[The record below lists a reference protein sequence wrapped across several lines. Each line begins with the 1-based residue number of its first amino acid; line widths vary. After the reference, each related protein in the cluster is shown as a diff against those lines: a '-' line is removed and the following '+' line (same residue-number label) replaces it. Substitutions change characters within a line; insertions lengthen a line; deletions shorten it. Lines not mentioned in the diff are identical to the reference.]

1 MEWSSSVIDRRRR
14 AMLAGVCLPVAF
26 ALVSCSTE
34 PESEPTPNIAASLDP
49 SDLSQGL
56 SIDPVALLRADPEV
70 SDAVKD
76 SLRLCGDANFPYE
89 IRYSPVTGA
98 VWQDAVVNVFT
109 CESVG
114 IWGRPA
120 PPVSFMV
127 AGFVYQIDESG
138 AHKVFGVQ
146 DPGRYVVGSTG
157 GLSVMVDLCKDPGI
171 PEFCQSSTAYKWTGE
186 GFESVPF
193 P

>member
-1 MEWSSSVIDRRRR
+1 MIDRRRR
-14 AMLAGVCLPVAF
+14 VMLAGVCLPVVI
-26 ALVSCSTE
+26 ALASCTTE
-34 PESEPTPNIAASLDP
+34 PESEPAPNVAASLDP

-56 SIDPVALLRADPEV
+56 SIDPVALIRADPEV
-70 SDAVKD
+70 SDVVKD

-89 IRYSPVTGA
+89 IRYSPVTDA

-109 CESVG
+109 CESLG
-114 IWGRPA
+114 AWGRPT
-120 PPVSFMV
+120 PPVAFTI
-127 AGFVYQIDESG
+127 AGFVYQIDEAG
-138 AHKVFGVQ
+138 AHKVFEVQ
-146 DPGRYVVGSTG
+146 DPGRYVVGSPG

-171 PEFCQSSTAYKWTGE
+171 PEFCQSSTAYRWTGE